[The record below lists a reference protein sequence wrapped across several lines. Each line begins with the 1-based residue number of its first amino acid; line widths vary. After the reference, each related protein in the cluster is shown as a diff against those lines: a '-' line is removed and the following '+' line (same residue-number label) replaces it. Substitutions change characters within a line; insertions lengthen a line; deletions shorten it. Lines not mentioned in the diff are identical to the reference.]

1 MKKFENKVVLVTGA
15 SSGIGRATAVAFA
28 KEGAKVIVAARRV
41 KEGGKTVELIKQVGS
56 EGLFIQTDVTQE
68 EQVKNLIE
76 KIVEIYGRVDC
87 AFNNAGC
94 LTVNSI
100 TEETVENYEQ
110 VFNVNVKGV
119 FLCLKYEISQML
131 KQGGGTIVNCASIL
145 GLTGL
150 SPTHLYSAS
159 KHAVL
164 GLTKTV
170 ALEVAQ
176 SNIRVNAVCP
186 GVIDTD
192 LARPFFSIPFYREFI
207 NKHPMGRVGKE
218 EEVANAVVFLCSD
231 QASFITGEHLVIDGG
246 FMAQ

>member
-28 KEGAKVIVAARRV
+28 KEGAKVIVVARRV
-41 KEGGKTVELIKQVGS
+41 KEGGETVELIKQVGS

-87 AFNNAGC
+87 VFNNAGC

>member
-41 KEGGKTVELIKQVGS
+41 KEGGETVELIKQVGS

-87 AFNNAGC
+87 AF
-94 LTVNSI
+94 NSI

>member
-1 MKKFENKVVLVTGA
+1 MKNCKNKVILVTGA

-28 KEGAKVIVAARRV
+28 KEGAKVVVAARRV
-41 KEGGKTVELIKQVGS
+41 KEGEETVELIKKAGG
-56 EGLFIQTDVTQE
+56 EGIFIQTDVTQE
-68 EQVKNLIE
+68 EQVKHLVE
-76 KIVEIYGRVDC
+76 KTVQTYDRLDC
-87 AFNNAGC
+87 AFNNAGF
-94 LTVNSI
+94 TSVNSI

-110 VFNVNVKGV
+110 VFSVNVKGV

-131 KQGGGTIVNCASIL
+131 AQGGGTIVNCASTA

-150 SPTHLYSAS
+150 SPLHLYTAS

-186 GVIDTD
+186 GVVDTD
-192 LARPFFSIPFYREFI
+192 MARPLIRLPF
-207 NKHPMGRVGKE
+207 NKCLLSKIPMGRICQAE
-218 EEVANAVVFLCSD
+218 EIANAVVFLCSD

>member
-41 KEGGKTVELIKQVGS
+41 KEVGETVELIKQVGS

-76 KIVEIYGRVDC
+76 KIVEIYGSVDC

-192 LARPFFSIPFYREFI
+192 LARPFFSIPFYR
-207 NKHPMGRVGKE
+207 
-218 EEVANAVVFLCSD
+218 
-231 QASFITGEHLVIDGG
+231 
-246 FMAQ
+246 

>member
-1 MKKFENKVVLVTGA
+1 MKNFENKVVLVTGA

-28 KEGAKVIVAARRV
+28 KEGAKVVVAARRV
-41 KEGGKTVELIKQVGS
+41 KEGEETVELIKKAGG
-56 EGLFIQTDVTQE
+56 EGFFIQTDVTQE
-68 EQVKNLIE
+68 KQVKNLIG
-76 KIVEIYGRVDC
+76 KTVEIYSRLDC
-87 AFNNAGC
+87 AFNNAGYY
-94 LTVNSI
+94 TVNPI

-131 KQGGGTIVNCASIL
+131 KQGGGTIVNCGSIL

-150 SPTHLYSAS
+150 SPTHLYTAS

-192 LARPFFSIPFYREFI
+192 LARPFFLFLFIESLLTNIPWVESE
-207 NKHPMGRVGKE
+207 KKKKLLM
-218 EEVANAVVFLCSD
+218 
-231 QASFITGEHLVIDGG
+231 Q
-246 FMAQ
+246 

>member
-1 MKKFENKVVLVTGA
+1 
-15 SSGIGRATAVAFA
+15 
-28 KEGAKVIVAARRV
+28 
-41 KEGGKTVELIKQVGS
+41 
-56 EGLFIQTDVTQE
+56 
-68 EQVKNLIE
+68 
-76 KIVEIYGRVDC
+76 
-87 AFNNAGC
+87 

-131 KQGGGTIVNCASIL
+131 KQGEGTIVNCASIL